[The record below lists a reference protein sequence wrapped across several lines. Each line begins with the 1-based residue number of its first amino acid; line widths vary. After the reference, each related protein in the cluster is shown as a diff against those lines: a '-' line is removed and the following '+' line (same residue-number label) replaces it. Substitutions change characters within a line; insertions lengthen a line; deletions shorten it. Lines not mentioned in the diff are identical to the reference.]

1 MKYLCDTN
9 FILRY
14 LLADNPQ
21 MFAKVKEIFDQAKT
35 GKVILIIEQAVF
47 TEVIFVLSSFYK
59 VPKDTITQILSDLLT
74 YKGISS
80 EKEVFAL
87 ALDYYS
93 KYNMHVVGCL
103 LLAKN
108 KLASIPVL
116 TFDEQ
121 LNDYLQKDSI
131 RAAAKEIK

>member
-14 LLADNPQ
+14 LLADNPP
-21 MFAKVKEIFDQAKT
+21 MFAKAKEIFDQAKT
-35 GKVILIIEQAVF
+35 GKVTLILEQAVF

-59 VPKDTITQILSDLLT
+59 VPKDTIAQILSDLLT

-93 KYNMHVVGCL
+93 KYTMHIVDCL

-108 KLASIPVL
+108 KLTNILVL
-116 TFDEQ
+116 TFDKQ
-121 LNDYLQKDSI
+121 LNDYL
-131 RAAAKEIK
+131 

>member
-21 MFAKVKEIFDQAKT
+21 MFAKAKEIFDQAKT
-35 GKVILIIEQAVF
+35 GKVTLILEQAVF
-47 TEVIFVLSSFYK
+47 TEVISVLSSFYK

-80 EKEVFAL
+80 EKGVFAL
-87 ALDYYS
+87 ALKYYS
-93 KYNMHVVGCL
+93 KYNMHIVDCL

-108 KLASIPVL
+108 KLTNTSVL
-116 TFDEQ
+116 TFDKQ
-121 LNDYLQKDSI
+121 LNDYL
-131 RAAAKEIK
+131 

>member
-21 MFAKVKEIFDQAKT
+21 MFAETKEIFDQVKT
-35 GKVILIIEQAVF
+35 GKVTLIIEQAVF

-59 VPKDTITQILSDLLT
+59 VPNDTIMQILSDLLT

-87 ALDYYS
+87 ALQYYS
-93 KYNMHVVGCL
+93 KYNMHVADCL

-108 KLASIPVL
+108 KLTNTPVL
-116 TFDEQ
+116 TFDKQ
-121 LNDYLQKDSI
+121 LNDYL
-131 RAAAKEIK
+131 